1 MLRILAGIET
11 NPHWEPLNDFDKIA
25 AGIFRWQKAEQRSG
39 GAREILDGPSVVATE
54 RVNMDVYRLTRTHVL
69 ELGFFEVCR
78 YPDVVNGNDGKQTLS
93 WLNPLAEFDGFPSN
107 DTTDRSVDFG
117 IAQVEFSRA
126 NIRLGLAHLADA
138 RFRLGLG
145 VVYLLRGGMCRLHLS
160 QSLLDQTAQLS
171 DFVLFGNNR
180 GAIGFKRLGICERLR
195 LVSVIFQTRDHSSVN
210 QTLIS
215 HTVPF
220 GASIY
225 SLVLFHSVLCCRQI
239 GLFGIN
245 CGNSLNSRRFRKTKL
260 AEGA

>member
-1 MLRILAGIET
+1 M
-11 NPHWEPLNDFDKIA
+11 
-25 AGIFRWQKAEQRSG
+25 
-39 GAREILDGPSVVATE
+39 
-54 RVNMDVYRLTRTHVL
+54 
-69 ELGFFEVCR
+69 
-78 YPDVVNGNDGKQTLS
+78 S
-93 WLNPLAEFDGFPSN
+93 WLNPLAEFDGFASN

-117 IAQVEFSRA
+117 IAQIEFSRP

-160 QSLLDQTAQLS
+160 QFLLDQTAQLS

-180 GAIGFKRLGICERLR
+180 GAIGFEYLGICERLR

-239 GLFGIN
+239 GLFGIH
-245 CGNSLNSRRFRKTKL
+245 CGNRLISRRFR
-260 AEGA
+260 